1 MLDDLSKSI
10 NISEMSRRKFREIA
24 VISGLVFQGYPRKP
38 IKTKHLQSGSQL
50 FYDVFK
56 EHEPENLLYL
66 QAINETFDHGIES
79 PRIQRSFEKIENLKI
94 VWKDCKY
101 PTPFSFPLITDR
113 IRSKLSSESVEDRIR
128 KMYLKLEMSMK

>member
-1 MLDDLSKSI
+1 
-10 NISEMSRRKFREIA
+10 MSRRKFREIA
-24 VISGLVFQGYPRKP
+24 VISGLVFQGYPKKP
-38 IKTKHLQSGSQL
+38 LKTKQLQSGSQL

-56 EHEPENLLYL
+56 EYEPDNLLYL

-79 PRIQRSFEKIENLKI
+79 SRIQRSFEKIEKLKI

-113 IRSKLSSESVEDRIR
+113 IRSKISSESVEDRIR
-128 KMYLKLEMSMK
+128 KMYLQLEKSAK

>member
-1 MLDDLSKSI
+1 MRANFWIGFS
-10 NISEMSRRKFREIA
+10 
-24 VISGLVFQGYPRKP
+24 GYPTKP
-38 IKTKHLQSGSQL
+38 VKTKQLQSGSQL

-56 EHEPENLLYL
+56 EYEPDNLLYQ

-79 PRIQRSFEKIENLKI
+79 SRIQRSFKKIEKLKI

-113 IRSKLSSESVEDRIR
+113 IRVKCHLKASRTELKNVFTTKKSV
-128 KMYLKLEMSMK
+128 K